1 MILIRSSASWFSKES
16 WGFCLRMVILVLKW
30 AQSFSRRGKPKRSN
44 LSFSMIL
51 ISLTLPENRS
61 LIRVENPF
69 LLKLRPEPMSE
80 MILLTPDCLRTEDC
94 RVKSSFWSW
103 EDTLL
108 YFVLCNLR
116 SKLHFSCYYIL
127 QRYGFSQCVFY
138 NIVGVHRGWWSREL
152 AILCDAIVLAS
163 WLRRQVLRLFEQ
175 YWACNIPYFIEM
187 IRFTQIFRL
196 LSNTHL

>member
-1 MILIRSSASWFSKES
+1 M
-16 WGFCLRMVILVLKW
+16 VLKW
-30 AQSFSRRGKPKRSN
+30 VQSFSRRGKPKRSN

-69 LLKLRPEPMSE
+69 LLKLRPEQMSE

-108 YFVLCNLR
+108 YFFYATYVV
-116 SKLHFSCYYIL
+116 SYIFL
-127 QRYGFSQCVFY
+127 VTISYNDTVFL
-138 NIVGVHRGWWSREL
+138 NVFFTISSVSTGSDEVGN
-152 AILCDAIVLAS
+152 
-163 WLRRQVLRLFEQ
+163 EQ
-175 YWACNIPYFIEM
+175 SFVMP
-187 IRFTQIFRL
+187 
-196 LSNTHL
+196 SS